1 MYQHITHFDSL
12 GGVSASG
19 AFSLNKW
26 PSLRKGAASVAAS
39 LLTMGQYV
47 EQVFDSPISFIA
59 DVEQNAVYTHLRLFL
74 ACPGIAA
81 PQRFTKPANFTF
93 SVTLFLAGNK
103 IIEWLLPATATD
115 IDTFDFDLAPL
126 IGNGD
131 IEFDRIR
138 ITALADNGVT
148 LYLCGLYLTDNDVE
162 HSMKQAIQA
171 LLDDKVQP
179 YLCTTDVRNDT
190 GANVLILPS
199 GVPMRPDLY
208 FRIGGDNY
216 QCEGL
221 EKTTDSTRVTVR
233 NALEG
238 NTLVAQY
245 PPGTPVFVVV
255 PATYTDIADANNIYP
270 TFYIQGS
277 ELPARDRLGSESS
290 LHFPKGPYVKRPDGK
305 YFVGVQTPDKAY
317 KYQLSVH
324 VYATTL
330 DIANDMRKFLSSL
343 FDEDSFIDI
352 AGEPCFYEFKGI
364 DGIQE
369 WDSIAAMPH
378 AILRLELSFS
388 ENLSTMKYEP
398 FALAKTI
405 DFAIIPFLLLRS
417 SVAG

>member
-1 MYQHITHFDSL
+1 MYQHITDFDSL
-12 GGVSASG
+12 GGISASG

-39 LLTMGQYV
+39 LLTTGQYI
-47 EQVFDSPISFIA
+47 EQVFASPISFIA
-59 DVEQNAVYTHLRLFL
+59 DIEQNAVYTHLRLFL
-74 ACPGIAA
+74 ACPGIVS
-81 PQRFTKPANFTF
+81 PQRFIKPSNFTF

-103 IIEWLLPATATD
+103 LVEWLLPATATD

-126 IGNGD
+126 IGNDGT
-131 IEFDRIR
+131 EFDRIR

-162 HSMKQAIQA
+162 HSMKQSLQA
-171 LLDDKVQP
+171 ALHMKVSP
-179 YLCTTDVRNDT
+179 YLCTTTVRNDA
-190 GANVLILPS
+190 GATILILPA
-199 GVPMRPDLY
+199 GVPMRQDL
-208 FRIGGDNY
+208 FFSIGGDVY
-216 QCEGL
+216 QCLGHDKTVDATQVQVLNTEEG
-221 EKTTDSTRVTVR
+221 TTLL
-233 NALEG
+233 NQY
-238 NTLVAQY
+238 VA
-245 PPGTPVFVVV
+245 GTPVFVVV
-255 PATYTDIADANNIYP
+255 PATYTDIADAQNIYP
-270 TFYIQGS
+270 VFYIQGS

-290 LHFPKGPYVKRPDGK
+290 LHFPKGPYVKKPDGK

-317 KYQLSVH
+317 KYQIAVH
-324 VYATTL
+324 IYASTL

-388 ENLSTMKYEP
+388 ENLSVMKYEP
-398 FALAKTI
+398 FGLAKTI

-417 SVAG
+417 NVAG

>member
-1 MYQHITHFDSL
+1 MYQHITDFDSL
-12 GGVSASG
+12 GGVTSTG
-19 AFSLNKW
+19 THSLNKW
-26 PSLRKGAASVAAS
+26 PSLRKGAASISAS
-39 LLTMGQYV
+39 LLTSGQYI
-47 EQVFDSPISFIA
+47 EQVFDSQISFIA
-59 DVEQNAVYTHLRLFL
+59 DAEQNAAYTHLRLFL
-74 ACPGIAA
+74 ACPGIVA
-81 PQRFTKPANFTF
+81 PQRFIKPANFTF
-93 SVTLFLAGNK
+93 SVTLFLAGYK

-131 IEFDRIR
+131 VAFDRVR
-138 ITALADNGVT
+138 ITSLADNGVT

-162 HSMKQAIQA
+162 HSMKQAIQEA
-171 LLDDKVQP
+171 LDRKISP
-179 YLCTTDVRNDT
+179 YLCTTDVRNDA
-190 GANVLILPS
+190 GASVLVLPP

-208 FRIGGDNY
+208 FSIGGDSY
-216 QCEGL
+216 QCLGLDKTETATTVQVQNGEEG
-221 EKTTDSTRVTVR
+221 TT
-233 NALEG
+233 L
-238 NTLVAQY
+238 LHQY
-245 PPGTPVFVVV
+245 PPGTPVFVII
-255 PATYTDIADANNIYP
+255 PATYTDIADAENVYP
-270 TFYIQGS
+270 VFYIQGS

-290 LHFPKGPYVKRPDGK
+290 LHYPKGPYVKKPDGK

-317 KYQLSVH
+317 KYQLAVNI
-324 VYATTL
+324 YATTL

-343 FDEDSFIDI
+343 FDEDSFINI

-398 FALAKTI
+398 FGLAKKI